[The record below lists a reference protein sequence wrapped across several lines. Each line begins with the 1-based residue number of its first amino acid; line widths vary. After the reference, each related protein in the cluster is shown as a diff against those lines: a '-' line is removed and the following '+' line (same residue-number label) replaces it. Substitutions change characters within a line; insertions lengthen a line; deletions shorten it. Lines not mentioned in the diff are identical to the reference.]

1 VCRGG
6 DSEGWWCLLWWC
18 LLVVTVRVGVRAG
31 VGVPVR
37 LGRSNGRL
45 LWVTVVLLL
54 LLGWG
59 GGEGV
64 GWG

>member
-6 DSEGWWCLLWWC
+6 EGRWCLVWWCLV
-18 LLVVTVRVGVRAG
+18 LVGGWG

-54 LLGWG
+54 GWG
-59 GGEGV
+59 GGGGV